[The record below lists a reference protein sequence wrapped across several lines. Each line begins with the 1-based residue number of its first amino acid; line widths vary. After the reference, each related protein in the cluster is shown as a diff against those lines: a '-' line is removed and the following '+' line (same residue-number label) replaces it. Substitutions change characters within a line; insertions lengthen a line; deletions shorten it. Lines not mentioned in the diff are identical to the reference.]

1 MAGDLAQGRQL
12 HLGESIAH
20 VTSFGNGSFGN
31 KTQAQSLQTQE
42 ICADCHSSGGFK
54 GVDIVH
60 GQK

>member
-1 MAGDLAQGRQL
+1 MQDAEAIG
-12 HLGESIAH
+12 H
-20 VTSFGNGSFGN
+20 VTSFGNASFAN
-31 KTQAQSLQTQE
+31 LTQAQSVQNQE